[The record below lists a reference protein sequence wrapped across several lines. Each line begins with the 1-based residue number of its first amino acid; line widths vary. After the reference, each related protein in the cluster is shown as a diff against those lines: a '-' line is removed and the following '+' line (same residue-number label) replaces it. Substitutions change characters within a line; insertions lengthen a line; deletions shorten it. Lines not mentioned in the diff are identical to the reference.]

1 MGAAGRPNLDRV
13 VATNHDP
20 WGLRMNSGGW
30 IAMLNGKSRRRSA
43 VAVAK
48 VIEITSSSS
57 ESFEDAIVKG
67 VAKASES
74 VRDIR
79 GAYVNQQMVRVEGGE
94 IVEYRTDLKVTFV
107 LE

>member
-1 MGAAGRPNLDRV
+1 M
-13 VATNHDP
+13 
-20 WGLRMNSGGW
+20 S
-30 IAMLNGKSRRRSA
+30 
-43 VAVAK
+43 VAK

-57 ESFEDAIVKG
+57 DSFEDAIAQG
-67 VAKASES
+67 LAKASES

-79 GAYVNQQMVRVEGGE
+79 GAYVNEQMVRVENGE